1 MTELFFLCIRV
12 LTLSRFDF
20 LFDLYYTK
28 GLNQKT
34 YGGIVCGKLILAK
47 LGHLPHN
54 NSCPKAR
61 A

>member
-1 MTELFFLCIRV
+1 MIELFFLCIRV
-12 LTLSRFDF
+12 FTLS

-28 GLNQKT
+28 GLDQKT
-34 YGGIVCGKLILAK
+34 YGGIVCDKLILAK
-47 LGHLPHN
+47 LIRLQHN